1 MALREEANPV
11 YELIVLFSCELVDP
25 VYKTS
30 LNDSFTNRTDSGTD
44 SQNILTQNFLLFLF
58 SLLLLFSNLRMDLR
72 IVLFPETF
80 LRQPKNLNAWKKVVL
95 KNHCTVNNL
104 WKLG

>member
-44 SQNILTQNFLLFLF
+44 SQTL
-58 SLLLLFSNLRMDLR
+58 
-72 IVLFPETF
+72 
-80 LRQPKNLNAWKKVVL
+80 
-95 KNHCTVNNL
+95 H
-104 WKLG
+104 KLSAIFIFFIIIIF